1 MQWTPLHHQYIILGA
16 SESQLHESV
25 CMTSDNLLYMFR
37 HQQVQLQGRHLGT
50 LSRSVGNPD
59 QLTEAWK
66 VKLWAEKKHRRCRGL
81 RFDSRRVRCARSH
94 ARVPLCVQEEITSIK
109 PLIKQIGGWLVNERR
124 PSGELLIREAISA
137 CQEQRMRRRRSLRD
151 YYSARLPIQRPHHRR
166 SSSLA
171 ESFCTRKQI

>member
-59 QLTEAWK
+59 QLTLK
-66 VKLWAEKKHRRCRGL
+66 RKKHRRCRGL

-109 PLIKQIGGWLVNERR
+109 PLIKQIGG
-124 PSGELLIREAISA
+124 
-137 CQEQRMRRRRSLRD
+137 
-151 YYSARLPIQRPHHRR
+151 
-166 SSSLA
+166 
-171 ESFCTRKQI
+171 